1 MSKPVL
7 EECVGTVGGVAGA
20 ILGRHVA
27 GPTGATVGGAAGQM
41 LGVYV
46 TNRIDKKIDERKRK
60 SNRAGPRK
68 STGPK
73 QAHRESASTPDA
85 EESDPDGLTLRLHL
99 G

>member
-20 ILGRHVA
+20 VLGRHVA
-27 GPTGATVGGAAGQM
+27 GPTGATVGSAAGQM

-46 TNRIDKKIDERKRK
+46 ASRIDKKMDEIKRK
-60 SNRAGPRK
+60 SKKGPHK
-68 STGPK
+68 TKGPK
-73 QAHRESASTPDA
+73 LAHPENTEDDESADG
-85 EESDPDGLTLRLHL
+85 ESDRLTLRLHL